1 MKRFV
6 TRDNVIDGLGR
17 RSDEVSQL
25 REENM
30 RLREDYERVYKE
42 MLRYQHAIS
51 TLNPHDETR
60 QIHARLNRFQQAIH
74 ALNHM
79 ALSMQIGAGND
90 LAHLVHELLAT
101 ALRATE
107 ADNGS
112 VILLDE
118 QDNELVFVDVIG
130 SARDDLLGQR
140 LPSGFGVVGACL
152 QKRVSRFIEDVR
164 LEPIWSPEIGNRTGF
179 DTLSL
184 VCVPIFESGEPV
196 GAVEVVS
203 STEEGPLE
211 RETLDVLELVAKF
224 GSLALATAQDRD

>member
-1 MKRFV
+1 V

-17 RSDEVSQL
+17 RGDEVSRL
-25 REENM
+25 REENL

-60 QIHARLNRFQQAIH
+60 QIHARLNRFQQAVH
-74 ALNHM
+74 ALNRM
-79 ALSMQIGAGND
+79 ALSMQVEARND
-90 LAHLVHELLAT
+90 LADLVHELLGT
-101 ALRATE
+101 ALQATE
-107 ADNGS
+107 AENGS

-118 QDNELVFVDVIG
+118 DSNELVFVDVIG

-140 LPSGFGVVGACL
+140 LPAGFGVVGACL
-152 QKRVSRFIEDVR
+152 ENRLSRFIEDVR
-164 LEPIWSPEIGNRTGF
+164 LEPTWSPEIGNRAGF

-184 VCVPIFESGEPV
+184 VCVPIFESGQPV
-196 GAVEVVS
+196 GALEVVS
-203 STEEGPLE
+203 STDEGPLE

-224 GSLALATAQDRD
+224 GSLALATAHDPD